1 MRLDLLQALNRKS
14 LLQMQTPFR
23 SASEIM
29 LALTEELG
37 EIAQEV
43 ALFERVGS
51 KAEWE
56 RSPQVER
63 MAEELAQLINLVAVL
78 ANHYE
83 IDLSSA
89 LVASW
94 AQEVPR

>member
-1 MRLDLLQALNRKS
+1 VTLDLLQTLNRES
-14 LLQMQTPFR
+14 LLLMKTPFR

-43 ALFERVGS
+43 ALVERIGS

-63 MAEELAQLINLVAVL
+63 MAEEMAQLINLIAVL

-83 IDLSSA
+83 IDLNRA
-89 LVASW
+89 LAASWTQEVAS
-94 AQEVPR
+94 

>member
-1 MRLDLLQALNRKS
+1 MK
-14 LLQMQTPFR
+14 TPFR

-43 ALFERVGS
+43 ALVEQIGS

-63 MAEELAQLINLVAVL
+63 MAEEMAQLINLIAVL

-83 IDLSSA
+83 IDLNRA
-89 LVASW
+89 LAASW
-94 AQEVPR
+94 AQEVAS